1 VSEKANPARVGSFVV
16 GAVILFIGGLVA
28 FGSGR
33 CFQSTVPV
41 MLYFE
46 GNVNGLDVG
55 APVKFRG
62 VEVGRVTQIRL
73 RFEPAAGSVEIPV
86 LIELDQRKLES
97 AGVPTM
103 DRGAI
108 ERAVENG
115 LRARLETQSLLTGL
129 LFVQLDFYPDQLGH
143 MSTTADGG
151 LVQIPTLPTAL
162 EEAQNT
168 LAALAEKLGE
178 IDFAGLIDAFRD
190 AAVAVREL
198 AGSGETESTIA
209 SINQAVK
216 SVQRLTDSLNQKVGP
231 VGDSLRATSQQ
242 TEATVKELE
251 SVARS
256 ARELLEPESP
266 LAVRLSQALQ
276 EITAAARSLRTL
288 ADSLERDPSA
298 IVRGRS
304 TPERKQP

>member
-1 VSEKANPARVGSFVV
+1 VSERANPTRVGSFVV

-33 CFQSTVPV
+33 CFQSTIPV

-73 RFEPAAGSVEIPV
+73 RFEPAGGSIDIPV

-97 AGVPTM
+97 AGVPVL
-103 DRGAI
+103 DRAAL
-108 ERAVENG
+108 ESAVENG

-129 LFVQLDFYPDQLGH
+129 LFVQLDFFPDQIGH
-143 MSTTADGG
+143 LADVSDGG
-151 LVQIPTLPTAL
+151 LLQIPTLPTAL

-168 LAALAEKLGE
+168 LTALAEKIGD

-190 AAVAVREL
+190 AAEAVREL

-209 SINQAVK
+209 SINEAVK
-216 SVQRLTDSLNQKVGP
+216 SVKRLTESLNAKVGP

-251 SVARS
+251 TVARS

-266 LAVRLSQALQ
+266 LAVRLSQALT
-276 EITAAARSLRTL
+276 EITAAARSMRTL

-298 IVRGRS
+298 IVRGRA
-304 TPERKQP
+304 TPERKQ